1 MRSPCSPRLE
11 KPPHAATNTHQRQKI
26 ILKKNPYNISHYK
39 WETNGIIPF
48 KGRNNKVGNNRMC
61 VLKIQNLRLQTKN
74 VMKEIIEYQINDEM
88 YYVHGLED

>member
-1 MRSPCSPRLE
+1 MLATTGEAAPCSNE
-11 KPPHAATNTHQRQKI
+11 HPPETKNN
-26 ILKKNPYNISHYK
+26 LKKNPYNISHYK